1 MHRVFVN
8 GLEVFAFHGITDE
21 EKHNGTKFVLY
32 IVVETEFTKA
42 AYEDNLKYTID
53 YSKVCEI
60 AEEQMKLTSNLL
72 EHVAQRIVNAIY
84 QSFEGV
90 KKVNVK
96 IQKLS
101 PPLEFKLFSVGVEV
115 EQ

>member
-1 MHRVFVN
+1 MHKVFVN

-21 EKHNGTKFVLY
+21 EKKNGTNFVLD
-32 IVVETEFTKA
+32 IFVETDFTKA

-53 YSKVCEI
+53 YAKVCEI
-60 AEEQMKLTSNLL
+60 AEEQMKITSNLL

-90 KKVNVK
+90 KKVSVK
-96 IQKLS
+96 IQKQN
-101 PPLEFKLFSVGVEV
+101 PPLAYKLISVGVEI